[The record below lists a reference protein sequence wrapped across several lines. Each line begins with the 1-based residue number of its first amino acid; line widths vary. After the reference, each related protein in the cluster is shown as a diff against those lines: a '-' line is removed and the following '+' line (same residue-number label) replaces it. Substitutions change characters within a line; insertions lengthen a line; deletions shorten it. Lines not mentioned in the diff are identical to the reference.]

1 MPSRVSCTVEGY
13 ERGACQRRI
22 RRRERDEKE
31 GGRHS
36 ELGTDPL
43 TRRHAGHS
51 RARAMH
57 PPRHLNT
64 HRNGG
69 GRRRRP
75 SRASRSRRSCGLG
88 SRVSEG
94 SGVLGFIWARREGQ
108 GNSDEAA
115 AAERIVR
122 SVHQLTPHSL
132 ALTRPH
138 PPNHCTRATREDV
151 QTTAPCPQLTLEAPL
166 HPCAENSWG
175 E

>member
-1 MPSRVSCTVEGY
+1 MPSRVSCTFEGY

-57 PPRHLNT
+57 PARHLNT

-94 SGVLGFIWARREGQ
+94 SGVLDFIWARREGQ

-138 PPNHCTRATREDV
+138 PP
-151 QTTAPCPQLTLEAPL
+151 TTALAQHAKTFKPPAPCPQLTLEAPL
-166 HPCAENSWG
+166 HPCAEDSGW